1 MQVLKSLGGW
11 PVIERSD
18 WKSPPKFSKERLF
31 GTLRGE
37 YSESVLIELFVGADD
52 KNSSVNIIQLDQ
64 LVLALPSQDYYLKS
78 SSEADLQ
85 AYHKY
90 MVSIAVLLG
99 ANSTTAERE
108 LQEVVK
114 FEMQLANVI
123 VNYVL

>member
-1 MQVLKSLGGW
+1 MPLFCNPLPLCSL
-11 PVIERSD
+11 
-18 WKSPPKFSKERLF
+18 
-31 GTLRGE
+31 
-37 YSESVLIELFVGADD
+37 
-52 KNSSVNIIQLDQ
+52 QLDQ

-99 ANSTTAERE
+99 ANATTAERE

-123 VNYVL
+123 ICWRWTGLN